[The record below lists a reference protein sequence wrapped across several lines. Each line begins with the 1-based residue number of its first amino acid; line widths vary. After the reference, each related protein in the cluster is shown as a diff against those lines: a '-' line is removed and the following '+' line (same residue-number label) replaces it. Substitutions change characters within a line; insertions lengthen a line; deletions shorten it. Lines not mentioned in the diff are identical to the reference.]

1 MTNETKNYYAP
12 INYSY
17 HSTFGGNVYNYD
29 FDGYNSI
36 SSIASRIMA
45 DMKFDRQCMLSAQNR
60 DKNKK
65 FKKGNIKNEK
75 A

>member
-1 MTNETKNYYAP
+1 MTKNYYAP
-12 INYSY
+12 SNYSD
-17 HSTFGGNVYNYD
+17 HFTFGGNVYNYD

-36 SSIASRIMA
+36 SSIASRIMT
-45 DMKFDRQCMLSAQNR
+45 DMKFDRQCMLSAQSR